1 MQRRAA
7 LTALSLLAVLGVSA
21 CSPGGSD
28 RDPTSAASEPPAA
41 PTSAVPKVENP
52 KNLKATTDACQ
63 LITKDQLS
71 KLGAAGEGK
80 TEQSMSEYG
89 ETQCFI
95 RNDAFAINI
104 AINTKYGGLAKI
116 MEGANS
122 SDNFKPTQVDGY
134 QGARVDEQSTLCR
147 VELAIADDQSIEINF
162 SLRGGDT
169 PEMKDPCGYA
179 EKITSEVLK
188 NIPDA

>member
-1 MQRRAA
+1 MQRRAT
-7 LTALSLLAVLGVSA
+7 LTALSLFATLGVSA
-21 CSPGGSD
+21 CSPEGTGFQPSPPQTKP
-28 RDPTSAASEPPAA
+28 PTAT
-41 PTSAVPKVENP
+41 TSAVPKVENP
-52 KNLKATTDACQ
+52 KNLKAVSDACS
-63 LITKDQLS
+63 LLTPDQLS
-71 KLGAAGEGK
+71 QLGGGGEPKG
-80 TEQSMSEYG
+80 SISEYG
-89 ETQCFI
+89 ETQCSW
-95 RNDAFAINI
+95 RNDNFRTNV
-104 AINTKYGGLAKI
+104 AINTKHGGLAKI
-116 MEGANS
+116 TENS
-122 SDNFKPTQVDGY
+122 GSRDNFKPTQVDGY